1 MKHKSLSQ
9 MNREKRIDR
18 DRGTSPAVLRSS
30 GPKQR
35 PERVATT
42 LGVSDGESIRRD
54 VPADEMKPMTLQEEY
69 RNADVPMP
77 NDLLDASNTEE
88 FKYNKKQTEEYVF
101 RPWDDLVD
109 ASNTE
114 EFKDNKNVF
123 KDKTISD
130 DYKSGGAYRALLKMF
145 HNNLKEENDNNKKRS
160 KRV

>member
-54 VPADEMKPMTLQEEY
+54 VPANEMKPMTLQEEY

-77 NDLLDASNTEE
+77 NDLL
-88 FKYNKKQTEEYVF
+88 
-101 RPWDDLVD
+101 D

>member
-1 MKHKSLSQ
+1 
-9 MNREKRIDR
+9 MNKEKRIDR

-54 VPADEMKPMTLQEEY
+54 VPANEMKPMTLQEEY

-88 FKYNKKQTEEYVF
+88 FK
-101 RPWDDLVD
+101 DD
-109 ASNTE
+109 
-114 EFKDNKNVF
+114 KNVF

>member
-9 MNREKRIDR
+9 MNKEKRIDR

-42 LGVSDGESIRRD
+42 LGVSDGESIGRD
-54 VPADEMKPMTLQEEY
+54 VPANEMKPMTLQEEY

-77 NDLLDASNTEE
+77 NDLL
-88 FKYNKKQTEEYVF
+88 
-101 RPWDDLVD
+101 D